1 MYGAAGQF
9 GGKNIPIGQKNKCQG
24 IGGGRLGYNPAVP
37 SILVVEDDPT
47 VRDTLALNLRAEG
60 YEVHTA
66 PDGEQGLAAC
76 RKAEPDLVV
85 LDVMLPKLD
94 GLTLLRLLRRDS
106 DVPVILLTARGLEA
120 DKIVGLESGADDYVV
135 KPFSLGELLARV
147 RAALR
152 RGRRHD
158 GAALELSSGDLRL
171 DLVARRAFLA
181 DREVQLAPR
190 EFELLAVLL
199 RNKGA
204 VLSRDLLLSRVWGT
218 DYVGD
223 TRTVDVHVR
232 WLRQKIEF
240 DPSDPQ
246 RILTVRGVG
255 YRFEG

>member
-1 MYGAAGQF
+1 MP
-9 GGKNIPIGQKNKCQG
+9 K
-24 IGGGRLGYNPAVP
+24 
-37 SILVVEDDPT
+37 ILVVEDDPT

-60 YEVHTA
+60 YEVGTA
-66 PDGEQGLAAC
+66 ADGDEGLAAC
-76 RKAEPDLVV
+76 RDSQLDLVV

-120 DKIVGLESGADDYVV
+120 DKIVGLESGADDYIV
-135 KPFSLGELLARV
+135 KPFSLGEFLARV

-152 RGRRHD
+152 RGRGHAEA
-158 GAALELSSGDLRL
+158 GLELASGDLRL
-171 DLVARRAFLA
+171 DLVARKAFLG

-190 EFELLAVLL
+190 EFELMAVLL

-232 WLRQKIEF
+232 WLRQKIEA